1 MARRNENKGTNSSNG
16 QAVATIKGIVKSAYT
31 DGKKYDYITI
41 QVNHS
46 YDEYYDIFKVA
57 VSKNYEIPNDGETIT
72 IECNIHNYKGDVTFK
87 EVSADTL

>member
-1 MARRNENKGTNSSNG
+1 MARRNENKGTTNKG
-16 QAVATIKGIVKSAYT
+16 QAIATIQGIVKSAYT
-31 DGKKYDYITI
+31 DGNKYDYITI

-57 VSKNYEIPNDGETIT
+57 VSKNYEIPNDGEPIT
-72 IECNIHNYKGDVTFK
+72 IDCNMRNYKGMISFK

>member
-1 MARRNENKGTNSSNG
+1 MARQTNNN
-16 QAVATIKGIVKSAYT
+16 QNACEAVATITGIVKSAYT

-46 YDEYYDIFKVA
+46 YDDYYDLFKVA
-57 VSKNYEIPNDGETIT
+57 VSKKFPIPNDGEPVTVK
-72 IECNIHNYKGDVTFK
+72 CNIKNYKGDFTFK

>member
-1 MARRNENKGTNSSNG
+1 MARRNENKGTTNNG
-16 QAVATIKGIVKSAYT
+16 HAIATIKGIVKSAYT

-57 VSKNYEIPNDGETIT
+57 VSKNYEIPNDGEPIT
-72 IECNIHNYKGDVTFK
+72 IDCNMRNYKGDVTFK
-87 EVSADTL
+87 EVNADTL